1 MIYEDMGDS
10 FYLLGVL
17 LAILTGVVNNFGTVL
32 QKKVVNDLREDSKFM
47 RSLIKRPLWLLGLV
61 MGLGFGTTFFLI
73 AQIFIG
79 PALIPGLMAS
89 GLIVLALGSIKI
101 VGEKLK
107 REEIIGI
114 ILMILAIFLLGISE
128 LSINIAETNLLEVGF
143 LIRTIVFSTL
153 LTIFAGF
160 CGIFQKKKEKY
171 KGILLAIFSG
181 FMFALSNF
189 WVSPLMGVISHIFG
203 GIYNLGELILFIS
216 SSIILVLT
224 NMVGIMTIQQSF
236 RVGQASN
243 MIPIQQVPIQISPII
258 VYFLIFLLAA
268 PNVSSI
274 FYSIIGVVLII
285 FSSFLLGKRQ
295 AQLEAIR

>member
-1 MIYEDMGDS
+1 MMNS
-10 FYLLGVL
+10 FYLIGVL
-17 LAILTGVVNNFGTVL
+17 LAILTGVVTNFGTVL

-47 RSLIKRPLWLLGLV
+47 RSLIKRPLWLMGLV
-61 MGLGFGTTFFLI
+61 MGLGLSTILFLT
-73 AQIFIG
+73 AQLFIG

-107 REEIIGI
+107 REEVIGI
-114 ILMILAIFLLGISE
+114 ILMILAIFLLCISE
-128 LSINIAETNLLEVGF
+128 LSINVAKTNLLEVGF
-143 LIRTIVFSTL
+143 LIRTTIFTIL
-153 LTIFAGF
+153 LTIFAAF

-189 WVSPLMGVISHIFG
+189 WVSPLMGVISHIFE
-203 GIYNLGELILFIS
+203 GIYSLGELILFIS

-224 NMVGIMTIQQSF
+224 NMIGIMTIQQSF

-243 MIPIQQVPIQISPII
+243 MISIQQVPIQTTPII

-268 PNVSSI
+268 PNIFSI
-274 FYSIIGVVLII
+274 IYLIIGVVLII
-285 FSSFLLGKRQ
+285 VSSFLLGKRQ
-295 AQLEAIR
+295 AQLEAIK

>member
-1 MIYEDMGDS
+1 MIYEDMDDS

-47 RSLIKRPLWLLGLV
+47 RSLIKKPLWLLGLV
-61 MGLGFGTTFFLI
+61 MGLGLGTSFFLT

-89 GLIVLALGSIKI
+89 GLIVLVLGSIKI

-128 LSINIAETNLLEVGF
+128 LSINIAETNLLEAGF
-143 LIRTIVFSTL
+143 LIRTIIFTIL
-153 LTIFAGF
+153 LTIFAAF

-189 WVSPLMGVISHIFG
+189 WISPLMGVISHIFG

-224 NMVGIMTIQQSF
+224 NMIGIMTIQQSF
-236 RVGQASN
+236 RVDQASN
-243 MIPIQQVPIQISPII
+243 MIPIQQVPIQTTPII
-258 VYFLIFLLAA
+258 VYFLVFLLAA
-268 PNVSSI
+268 PNVFSI
-274 FYSIIGVVLII
+274 FYLIVGVILII
-285 FSSFLLGKRQ
+285 FSSFLLGRKQ
-295 AQLEAIR
+295 AQLEEIK